1 MSCGCDKNKK
11 IESTYIGDLALD
23 LIETLPDE
31 MLAVRNVT
39 EPDTGVVVRSLVRVP
54 SGRLFPNGTM
64 ANIFPLVANNPDI
77 VIPERQVRA
86 GLVKN
91 LVSSTQVQY
100 ADAENP
106 AMFLMVGTLADMLL
120 CQANGVVNLPN
131 GHDYVISQQY
141 YTSTDG
147 SGEPT
152 TSPDSG
158 QRLFIPISRTQLLI
172 NLG

>member
-1 MSCGCDKNKK
+1 MSCGCDKNKQVK
-11 IESTYIGDLALD
+11 TEYLGDIQID
-23 LIETLPDE
+23 LIESLPE
-31 MLAVRNVT
+31 YFLAERDVT
-39 EPDTGVVVRSLVRVP
+39 DQETGVVVRSLVRVP

-64 ANIFPLVANNPDI
+64 ANVFPLVANNPDI

-120 CQANGVVNLPN
+120 CQANGVVNMPN
-131 GHDYVISQQY
+131 GHDYVIGAQY
-141 YTSTDG
+141 VVG
-147 SGEPT
+147 ENGEPVT
-152 TSPDSG
+152 GEG
-158 QRLFIPISRTQLLI
+158 QKLFIPLSRTQLL
-172 NLG
+172 LTL